1 MALNFANNNSLSAIT
16 TKPSGLSSGS
26 MNLISTQ
33 TASSSSSVQF
43 TTGIDSTYDSYI
55 FKFINIHPADDDRNL
70 YMVASTDGGSNYT
83 VNATNTFFLA
93 YNYEDGTTGTGLQYQ
108 TGSDVAQGYPV
119 RLLEGCGNAN
129 DEHITATLNF
139 YNPSSSTFV
148 KHFMCRG
155 VRTYFTDAMVDD
167 YSAGYFNTTSPI
179 NAVKFYMQD
188 FAQSTTSNFDGVIK
202 LYGIS

>member
-1 MALNFANNNSLSAIT
+1 MALKYAVNNALSLIT
-16 TKPSGLSSGS
+16 SLPASISGGDMTL
-26 MNLISTQ
+26 LQTQ
-33 TASSSSSVQF
+33 TASNVSSVEF
-43 TTGIDSTYDSYI
+43 TTNLDSTYDSYI

-83 VNATNTFFLA
+83 VNATTTFFLA
-93 YNYEDGTTGTGLQYQ
+93 YQYEDGTTGSALQYQ
-108 TGSDVAQGYPV
+108 TGSDVAQSYPV

-155 VRTYFTDAMVDD
+155 IRTYYTDAMVDD

-188 FAQSTTSNFDGVIK
+188 FAKTTTSNFDGVIK